1 MIVSRSSFSWRTRLG
16 WKRKRQPGRRLHSI
30 TDYRATWPRNVANY
44 AKRRSER
51 RSENSNLRKR
61 PLRMIAAP
69 TLLVLVGVPHARVH
83 HLSRD
88 CVGLTGWLEP
98 TWNNT
103 VLSVASGESFA
114 YHGSRLGCVSHLFP
128 TDFSASFA
136 KVMFRAWY
144 QCESW
149 SVYCNG
155 KRTRGKIL
163 SRMFFFLFFLFSRGG
178 AGGTRLLEI
187 INDVVFRI
195 RIWTRLERWNLSI

>member
-1 MIVSRSSFSWRTRLG
+1 MIASRSSFSSRTRLG
-16 WKRKRQPGRRLHSI
+16 WKRKCQPGRRLHSI

-44 AKRRSER
+44 AKRRNER

-128 TDFSASFA
+128 RIFPRVSRKWCSA
-136 KVMFRAWY
+136 RDI
-144 QCESW
+144 
-149 SVYCNG
+149 SVRIGVFTATVNEHEVRYC
-155 KRTRGKIL
+155 L
-163 SRMFFFLFFLFSRGG
+163 ECFFFLFFLFSRGG
-178 AGGTRLLEI
+178 ARLLEI

-195 RIWTRLERWNLSI
+195 KIWTRLER

>member
-1 MIVSRSSFSWRTRLG
+1 MIVSRSSFSSRTRLG

-114 YHGSRLGCVSHLFP
+114 YHGSRLGAFP
-128 TDFSASFA
+128 TFFPRIFPRVSRKWCSA
-136 KVMFRAWY
+136 RDI
-144 QCESW
+144 
-149 SVYCNG
+149 SVRVGVFTATVNEHEVRYC
-155 KRTRGKIL
+155 L
-163 SRMFFFLFFLFSRGG
+163 ECFFFFFFFFQEGG
-178 AGGTRLLEI
+178 QEGR
-187 INDVVFRI
+187 DY
-195 RIWTRLERWNLSI
+195 WK